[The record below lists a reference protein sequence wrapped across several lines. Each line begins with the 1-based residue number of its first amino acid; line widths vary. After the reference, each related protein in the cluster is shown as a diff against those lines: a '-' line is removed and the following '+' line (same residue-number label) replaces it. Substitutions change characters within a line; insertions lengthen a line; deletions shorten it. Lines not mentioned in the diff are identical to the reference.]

1 MGIELDQYGF
11 DGVVFQGL
19 HETLRYFVFDPI
31 NIDFYVVGALDGTVG
46 DQFIKGEGYA
56 SLTKRRNNGLEIM
69 AC

>member
-1 MGIELDQYGF
+1 MDIELDQYGF

-31 NIDFYVVGALDGTVG
+31 DIDFDVDGTRDGTVG

-56 SLTKRRNNGLEIM
+56 SLTKRRNKGLEHM